1 MRAAVAAGVD
11 LIQVREPDLPD
22 QVLLEVVTRCAY
34 KRKKRP
40 CGIPDVLVPD
50 PKELKGTEALAG
62 LMDHNRQ
69 FKGRGGKG

>member
-1 MRAAVAAGVD
+1 MSKKIQTVTDRAG
-11 LIQVREPDLPD
+11 REI
-22 QVLLEVVTRCAY
+22 EVVTRCAY